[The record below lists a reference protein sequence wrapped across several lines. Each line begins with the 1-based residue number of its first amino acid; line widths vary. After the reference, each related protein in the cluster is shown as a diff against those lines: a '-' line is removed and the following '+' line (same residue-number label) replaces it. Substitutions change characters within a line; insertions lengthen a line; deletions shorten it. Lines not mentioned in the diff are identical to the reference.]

1 MNIIKKAVERLEHN
15 HDQKKRSDMLTSHIA
30 REFKGKSSWVDA
42 SVSVYV
48 SVLNEHLHKHTVEIA
63 TDFLQEA
70 INKSNERRAIE
81 SQRLVSALSM
91 SEGALKEILVEGD
104 TK

>member
-30 REFKGKSSWVDA
+30 REFKGKSSWVDV
-42 SVSVYV
+42 SVSV
-48 SVLNEHLHKHTVEIA
+48 SVCNAHFNKHTVEIA
-63 TDFLQEA
+63 TDFLREA
-70 INKSNERRAIE
+70 ISKSNERRAIE